1 MLIRHERFVGF
12 RCPECSSV
20 NIKQI
25 SVFDFSGNKKIT
37 LGCSCKASYIGITDK
52 GNRYLVA
59 APCVAC
65 YERHFFTVKKNAL
78 WSKKVLCFHCPV
90 TMLGIFCI
98 GEYDEVVKQMG
109 EFDTQTAELLE
120 SYHIDPM
127 EGSGDEYVD
136 EDIMFDAVEYIYSLV
151 YSGKVS
157 CSCANNELMFQL
169 KPDRISISCRA
180 CGRSKEIMAD
190 SEDALTALYSMEE
203 IKLI

>member
-65 YERHFFTVKKNAL
+65 YERHFFTVKKTL
-78 WSKKVLCFHCPV
+78 YGVRKYFVSIVRSRC
-90 TMLGIFCI
+90 
-98 GEYDEVVKQMG
+98 
-109 EFDTQTAELLE
+109 
-120 SYHIDPM
+120 
-127 EGSGDEYVD
+127 
-136 EDIMFDAVEYIYSLV
+136 LV
-151 YSGKVS
+151 YFAS
-157 CSCANNELMFQL
+157 ANMT
-169 KPDRISISCRA
+169 K
-180 CGRSKEIMAD
+180 
-190 SEDALTALYSMEE
+190 
-203 IKLI
+203 